1 MIQKSTFDFLNKIK
15 KNNNRDW
22 FEKNKGLYIAAKDDV
37 EKSVE
42 AVLAGVRAFD
52 KRIGADLTAKK
63 CMFRIYRDVRF
74 SKDKRPYKTNLGAS
88 INPGGKSA
96 IAPGYYIHIE
106 PGKAFLAGGLWMP
119 PAPELAKIRQEID
132 YNLAE
137 FKKIVNDKNFKKTFG
152 TIDQE
157 DKLVTAPKGYPK
169 DHEGI
174 EFLKLKSFVVVAEI
188 NEKDVMSKNFAK
200 SATTIFKTML
210 PLVNFLQRAI
220 D

>member
-22 FEKNKGLYIAAKDDV
+22 FEKNKSLYIEAKDDV

-42 AVLAGVRAFD
+42 AILTGVRGFD
-52 KRIGADLTAKK
+52 KRISSDLSAKK

-88 INPGGKSA
+88 INPGGKSDM
-96 IAPGYYIHIE
+96 APGYYVHIE
-106 PGKAFLAGGLWMP
+106 PGRAFLAGGLWMP

-132 YNLAE
+132 YNLAD

-152 TIDQE
+152 TLDQE

-169 DHEGI
+169 DHEAI
-174 EFLKLKSFVVVAEI
+174 EFLKLKSFVAVAELS
-188 NEKDVMSKNFAK
+188 EKEVMSKNFAK
-200 SATTIFKTML
+200 SATAVFKNML
-210 PLVNFLQRAI
+210 PLIQFLQRAI